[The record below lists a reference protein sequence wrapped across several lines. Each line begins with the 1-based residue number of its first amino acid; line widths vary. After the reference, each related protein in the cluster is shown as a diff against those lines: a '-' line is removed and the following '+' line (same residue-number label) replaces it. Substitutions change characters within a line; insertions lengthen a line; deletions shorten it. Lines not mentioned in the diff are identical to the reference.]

1 MNSAGSLEF
10 NNSKDN
16 LMLDADLKE
25 FEDYLSEFNS
35 VPQFDAETCRIC
47 GISLSDSLSVNR
59 VPLVELQ
66 FENASIAEQAINLL
80 EAKGIK
86 SKQSSSG
93 KEKILIP
100 EEKLND
106 VKSILKS

>member
-1 MNSAGSLEF
+1 
-10 NNSKDN
+10 
-16 LMLDADLKE
+16 MLDADLKE

-35 VPQFDAETCRIC
+35 VPQFDAETCKIC

-59 VPLVELQ
+59 VALIELQ
-66 FENASIAEQAINLL
+66 FENENIAAMAINLL

-86 SKQSSSG
+86 SKQSSSE

-100 EEKLND
+100 EEKLED
-106 VKSILKS
+106 VKSILNS

>member
-1 MNSAGSLEF
+1 L
-10 NNSKDN
+10 
-16 LMLDADLKE
+16 LDTDLKE

-47 GISLSDSLSVNR
+47 GVNLSDSLSVNR

-66 FENASIAEQAINLL
+66 FENETIATKAISIL

-86 SKQSSSG
+86 SKQSSSE

-100 EEKLND
+100 EEKLED
-106 VKSILKS
+106 VKSILYS

>member
-1 MNSAGSLEF
+1 
-10 NNSKDN
+10 
-16 LMLDADLKE
+16 MLDADLKE

-66 FENASIAEQAINLL
+66 FENASFAEQAINKL
-80 EAKGIK
+80 EEKGIK
-86 SKQSSSG
+86 SKQSAEA

-100 EEKLND
+100 EEKLKD
-106 VKSILKS
+106 VKLILKS

>member
-1 MNSAGSLEF
+1 
-10 NNSKDN
+10 
-16 LMLDADLKE
+16 MLDADLKE

-66 FENASIAEQAINLL
+66 FENASIAVQAINML

-100 EEKLND
+100 EGKLENA
-106 VKSILKS
+106 KSILKS